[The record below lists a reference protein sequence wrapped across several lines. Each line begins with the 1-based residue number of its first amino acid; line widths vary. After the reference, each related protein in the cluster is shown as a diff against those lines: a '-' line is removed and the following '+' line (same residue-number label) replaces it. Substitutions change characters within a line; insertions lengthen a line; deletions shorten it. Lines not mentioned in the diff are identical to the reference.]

1 MQDSGSGS
9 LTRAQTQRLHWE
21 REVLTT
27 GPPGKSQ
34 QVLLFNKIRELTA
47 YLNADNSPET
57 EINNKRVVVALAVQ
71 LLNHV
76 QFFSIPWTAALEAPL
91 SFTISWSLLKLMS
104 IELVMP
110 SNHLIFCLPL
120 LLLLSILLASEKRG
134 DSLAFWTFFWHF
146 HCQGRVCSLV
156 RKLRS
161 HKPPRAPPTNKKKK
175 RYILYA

>member
-1 MQDSGSGS
+1 M
-9 LTRAQTQRLHWE
+9 
-21 REVLTT
+21 
-27 GPPGKSQ
+27 
-34 QVLLFNKIRELTA
+34 
-47 YLNADNSPET
+47 
-57 EINNKRVVVALAVQ
+57 VVALAVQ

-76 QFFSIPWTAALEAPL
+76 QFFSIPWTAALEALL
-91 SFTISWSLLKLMS
+91 SFTISWSLLKVTS

-134 DSLAFWTFFWHF
+134 DSPAFWTLFFFWHF

-161 HKPPRAPPTNKKKK
+161 HKPPRAPPTNKKKNVHFVCL
-175 RYILYA
+175 RRHGATCVRARTEGTEALSFDPLRSPV

>member
-1 MQDSGSGS
+1 M
-9 LTRAQTQRLHWE
+9 
-21 REVLTT
+21 
-27 GPPGKSQ
+27 
-34 QVLLFNKIRELTA
+34 
-47 YLNADNSPET
+47 
-57 EINNKRVVVALAVQ
+57 VVALAVQ

-175 RYILYA
+175 RYILYAWGGMEPPVSEQGQKGQRPYPLIYWDHQSDGPITIFLALRVELEGKSSL

>member
-1 MQDSGSGS
+1 M
-9 LTRAQTQRLHWE
+9 
-21 REVLTT
+21 
-27 GPPGKSQ
+27 
-34 QVLLFNKIRELTA
+34 
-47 YLNADNSPET
+47 
-57 EINNKRVVVALAVQ
+57 VVALAVQ

-134 DSLAFWTFFWHF
+134 DSLAFWTFFFFWHF

-175 RYILYA
+175 KKKVHFVCLRRHGATCVRARTEGTEALSVDLLRSPV